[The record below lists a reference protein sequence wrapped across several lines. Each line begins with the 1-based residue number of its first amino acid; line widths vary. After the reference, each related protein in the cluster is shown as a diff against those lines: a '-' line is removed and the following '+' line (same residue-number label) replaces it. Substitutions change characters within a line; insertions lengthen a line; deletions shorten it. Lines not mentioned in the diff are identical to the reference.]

1 MPSESEFTSLVRLLD
16 DESETVREAVSK
28 QLLDYE
34 DHLPDY
40 VSQLDPLPSAAHF
53 ALMNRLLREA
63 KCETLSDHWDDVLTE
78 NDPSQRLELA
88 LGLLSD
94 YLEGRRLRS
103 GRLTQELDDL
113 ASELRKEGGKAKG
126 PMSLAQ
132 GLFESGRLVGNRS
145 NYYAPE
151 NSNLLTI
158 LSSGKGNPISL
169 ACVFIL
175 VGQRMGYDIQGCN
188 YPGHFLAL
196 IPRSADP
203 VLIDCFNRGQ
213 IVSIEDLIRSGVD
226 PGMDLK
232 VTLETGASTEII
244 LLRVLR
250 NLERA
255 FQEQDNEC
263 ERLVIEFLIE
273 RMLVSGA
280 V

>member
-1 MPSESEFTSLVRLLD
+1 MPSASEFTSLVRLLD
-16 DESETVREAVSK
+16 DESETVRSAISK
-28 QLLDYE
+28 QLLEYE
-34 DHLPDY
+34 DDLPAY
-40 VSQLDPLPSAAHF
+40 ISQLDPVPSPAHF

-63 KCETLSDHWDDVLTE
+63 KCETLSDHWDDILTE
-78 NDPSQRLELA
+78 NDPNVRLEQA

-94 YLEGRRLRS
+94 YLEGSRLRS
-103 GRLTQELDDL
+103 GQVTQELDEL
-113 ASELRKEGGKAKG
+113 AAHLTSDGSSRS
-126 PMSLAQ
+126 PMSIVQ
-132 GLFESGRLVGNRS
+132 GLFGNGRLVGNRG

-158 LSSGKGNPISL
+158 LRTGKGNPISL

-175 VGQRMGYDIQGCN
+175 IGHRLGYAIQGCN

-196 IPRSADP
+196 IPRAIEP

-213 IVSIEDLIRSGVD
+213 IVAIDDLLRPDVD
-226 PGMDLK
+226 LGMDLQS
-232 VTLETGASTEII
+232 TLESGASTEII

-255 FQEQDNEC
+255 FHEQDNER

-273 RMLVSGA
+273 RMLVSGTI
-280 V
+280 